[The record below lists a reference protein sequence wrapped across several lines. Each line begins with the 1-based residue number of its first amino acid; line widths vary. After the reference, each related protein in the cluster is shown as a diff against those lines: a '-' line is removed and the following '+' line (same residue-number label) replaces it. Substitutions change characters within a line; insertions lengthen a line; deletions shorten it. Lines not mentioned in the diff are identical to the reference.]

1 MPIAALTASEQV
13 YAQTFNQTKGS
24 DDTFKPHWYMQVQ
37 GGVAHTVGEAN
48 FKKLISPA
56 AVLSLGYRF
65 SPLWGVRVGV
75 GG

>member
-1 MPIAALTASEQV
+1 
-13 YAQTFNQTKGS
+13 
-24 DDTFKPHWYMQVQ
+24 MQVQ